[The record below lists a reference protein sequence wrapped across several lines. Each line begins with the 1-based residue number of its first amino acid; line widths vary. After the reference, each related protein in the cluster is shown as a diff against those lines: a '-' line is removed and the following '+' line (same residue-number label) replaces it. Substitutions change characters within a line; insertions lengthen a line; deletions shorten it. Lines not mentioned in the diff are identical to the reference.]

1 MRKFLTAIARFFLG
15 PASGLVLIA
24 LVCLAYYLAEN

>member
-1 MRKFLTAIARFFLG
+1 MRNFFTAIGRFFLG
-15 PASGLVLIA
+15 PASGFVLIA

>member
-15 PASGLVLIA
+15 PACGLVLIA
-24 LVCLAYYLAEN
+24 LVALAYYLAEN